1 MIPRGLLLLAQ
12 GKKAGLAEFGAD
24 NDAFTASLA
33 PLIAFP
39 LVGAGVSAFGGAWQ
53 EALLGFLSRLCAV
66 LILPAIVHEFARRT
80 GREPLWLRTAVA
92 LDWSFWMVI
101 PLLFIAAFFG
111 ALGVEAGL
119 PMQSA
124 GYGALAFICGYLLW
138 MHWFILRTGLQISRL
153 AAFALMLLITLA
165 ITLLTAGPF
174 LVAFAMTGQMAPV

>member
-1 MIPRGLLLLAQ
+1 MIPRGLFLLAQ
-12 GKKAGLAEFGAD
+12 GKQAGLGEFGAD
-24 NDAFTASLA
+24 TNAFTASLA

-39 LVGAGVSAFGGAWQ
+39 LVGAGLSAYNGEWQLALVS
-53 EALLGFLSRLCAV
+53 FLSRLCAV
-66 LILPAIVHEFARRT
+66 LVLPVIVHEFARRA
-80 GREPLWLRTAVA
+80 GREPLWLRTATA

-138 MHWFILRTGLQISRL
+138 MHWFILRAGLQISRL
-153 AAFALMLLITLA
+153 AAFMLMLGISAA
-165 ITLLTAGPF
+165 ILVLTAAPF
-174 LVAFAMTGQMAPV
+174 LVALAVTGQAMPV